1 MQPPRAAR
9 TTSLLLTLALT
20 LTLPG
25 WAAQAPKF
33 LTSEVLPAGA
43 GLQEVVAGDF
53 NHDGKIDLAV
63 TNQPGL
69 SVLLGNGDGTFQA
82 PATYKVK
89 GNSGGSS
96 IAVGDMNNDGNLD
109 LVVTTVDANPS
120 VQIFLGN
127 GDGTFQAPR
136 VTTIAFDHPTSI
148 AIADFNGD
156 GNQDVVIGTWGNVV
170 GVFLGNG
177 KGDLQP
183 EVTYPLI
190 GGGHAGVIAV
200 GDINNDG
207 KLDLVV
213 NDNHINFLLGNGN
226 GTFQAATDLNTGA
239 GDLALYDVNGD
250 GYLDLVFTEGEGL
263 GVLLNQGNGTFG
275 KVINSPAGIGVM
287 GSQFVMGDFNGDGKV
302 DVAFSFGAIMLG
314 RGDGTFAKPAVR
326 YANFGGGLTAADVNG
341 DKNLDVIGI
350 SGNVLVTLGNGNGS
364 MDAARFYEGPGPW
377 FQVQQMVLG
386 DFTNDGK
393 LDIAAFEN
401 PGDFTA
407 FAGMLLG
414 NGNGTF
420 QPSLPSFEAYGEAAT
435 GGIAAGDFN
444 HDGNLDLAVWNQ
456 VNEGTSQVAVYL
468 GNGDGTFKSPIFAD
482 AGYLPVG
489 MAVGDFNGDGKLDV
503 AMLDTCL
510 SQAYCSEGGVVTILL
525 GNGDGTLTTGGT
537 FGVGFSPN
545 SIVAADFNN
554 DGVLDLA
561 VANFGSNFEGSISLL
576 IGVGN
581 GTFQPAHTVKSGTN
595 PEYIQAADLNDDGK
609 QDLVVVDSATISVD
623 VMLGGGNGKFGA
635 PILTPLA
642 SVGNFAIA
650 DFNGDG
656 RLDVVVTNGEILSG
670 KGNGTFA
677 PPVNVYP
684 NGISVQAAILG
695 NDVLPDIIIGN
706 YQGVAV
712 LRNLGK

>member
-1 MQPPRAAR
+1 MKIPRAAK
-9 TTSLLLTLALT
+9 TISFLLT
-20 LTLPG
+20 LTLMLAPTG

-43 GLQEVVAGDF
+43 GSQQVVAGDF
-53 NHDGKIDLAV
+53 NHDGNIDLAV
-63 TNQPGL
+63 TDEPGV
-69 SVLLGNGDGTFQA
+69 SVMLGNGDGTFQA
-82 PATYKVK
+82 PVSYKVK
-89 GNSGGSS
+89 ANNGAQSV
-96 IAVGDMNNDGNLD
+96 ALGDMNNDGNLD
-109 LVVTTVDANPS
+109 LVVTTIDANPS

-127 GDGTFQAPR
+127 GDGTFQAPK
-136 VTTIAFDHPTSI
+136 VTTIALDHPTSI

-156 GNQDVVIGTWGNVV
+156 GNLDVVIGTWDNVV
-170 GVFLGNG
+170 GVFLGDG
-177 KGDLQP
+177 KGNLQT
-183 EVTYPLI
+183 EVKYPLI

-226 GTFQAATDLNTGA
+226 GTFQAATDINTGA

-250 GYLDLVFTEGEGL
+250 GSLDLVFTEGEGL
-263 GVLLNQGNGTFG
+263 GVMLNQGDGTFG
-275 KVINSPAGIGVM
+275 KVINSPAGVGVM
-287 GSQFVMGDFNGDGKV
+287 GSDFVMGDFNGDGKV

-314 RGDGTFAKPAVR
+314 RGDGTFEKPAVR
-326 YANFGGGLTAADVNG
+326 YTNFGGQLTAADVNG
-341 DKNLDVIGI
+341 DKKLDLIGI
-350 SGNVLVTLGNGNGS
+350 SGSVLVTLGNGNGS
-364 MDAARFYEGPGPW
+364 MDAARFFAAPGPW
-377 FQVQQMVLG
+377 YQVQQMALG
-386 DFTNDGK
+386 DFNNDGK
-393 LDIAAFEN
+393 VDIAAFEN
-401 PGDFTA
+401 PEEFTA
-407 FAGMLLG
+407 YTGILLG

-420 QPSLPSFEAYGEAAT
+420 QPSLPSFAAFGDAVI

-444 HDGNLDLAVWNQ
+444 HDGNLDLVVWNQ
-456 VNEGTSQVAVYL
+456 ATQGMSQVAVYL
-468 GNGDGTFKSPIFAD
+468 GNGDGTFESPIFAD

-510 SQAYCSEGGVVTILL
+510 SQETCSAGGVVTILL
-525 GNGDGTLTTGGT
+525 GDGNGTLTTGGT

-554 DGVLDLA
+554 DGILDLA
-561 VANFGSNFEGSISLL
+561 VANSGSNLDGSISEL

-581 GTFQPAHTVKSGTN
+581 GTFQPAHTVKSGAN
-595 PEYIQAADLNDDGK
+595 PEYIQAADINNDGK
-609 QDLVVVDSATISVD
+609 QDLVVVDSSTSSVE
-623 VMLGGGNGKFGA
+623 VLLGGGNGKFGA
-635 PILTPLA
+635 PMSTLLA
-642 SVGNFAIA
+642 SPGNFAIA

-656 RLDVVVTNGEILSG
+656 KLDLVVTNGEILSG

-684 NGISVQAAILG
+684 NGISVQAATLG
-695 NDVLPDIIIGN
+695 NDVLPDILLGS

-712 LRNLGK
+712 LRNLGR